1 MSNATAIKPLKIFSL
16 KGLTF
21 GKNDLFG
28 VVFIILGGLPLYL
41 PFLCYLGEAGLRAN
55 IPFDWAFWG
64 NQIVSMP
71 HVWATYARLSRKIG
85 EGKVHFLFGAPAYLA
100 VVALLLVA
108 SLNGYFLQAMTAV
121 NVWQS
126 FHYLRQVY
134 GINRFFGRPVGET
147 DWEKSLSFW
156 AFHLAMPLFIIGRWN
171 MLYVY
176 WHGKPSDAIIPV
188 GFPAPLL
195 TALWILA
202 GVGLCLGLYLELLKY
217 RRLQPYDCS
226 GLLIL
231 LVYFAIHWF
240 GFLSIHYYF
249 IGFITVTIF
258 HAVQYLGIAWQ
269 FEEKQSTTDIFSA
282 KVLKALPTLGS
293 FAAFW
298 LVVYLVGDFA
308 QSALMPLGN
317 SLYPKF
323 ALVCLSSVSAHHYL
337 VDTVLWGRKA
347 GI

>member
-1 MSNATAIKPLKIFSL
+1 MSNATAVTGKQFSL
-16 KGLTF
+16 KSLTF
-21 GKNDLFG
+21 GSNNLFD
-28 VVFIILGGLPLYL
+28 VIFIILGGLPLYL

-55 IPFDWAFWG
+55 VPFDWAFWG

-71 HVWATYARLSRKIG
+71 HVWATYARLTRKIR

-100 VVALLLVA
+100 VVTLLLIA
-108 SLNGYFLQAMTAV
+108 SINGFFLEAMTAV

-134 GINRFFGRPVGET
+134 GISRFFGRSDGEPVL
-147 DWEKSLSFW
+147 EKSLSFW
-156 AFHLAMPLFIIGRWN
+156 AFHLAMPLFVIGRWN

-188 GFPAPLL
+188 SFPQPLL
-195 TALWILA
+195 MALWIIA

-217 RRLQPYDCS
+217 KRAQQYDCS

-258 HAVQYLGIAWQ
+258 HAVQYLGIAWH
-269 FEEKQSTTDIFSA
+269 FEEKQSTTNIFTA
-282 KVLKALPTLGS
+282 KALKALPTIVS

-298 LVVYLVGDFA
+298 LVVYFVGDFA
-308 QSALMPLGN
+308 QNVLMPLGN
-317 SLYPKF
+317 SIYPKF

-337 VDTVLWGRKA
+337 VDTFLWGRKA

>member
-1 MSNATAIKPLKIFSL
+1 MSNATTVTGKHFSL
-16 KGLTF
+16 KSLTF
-21 GKNDLFG
+21 GHNNVFD

-55 IPFDWAFWG
+55 VPFDWAFWG

-71 HVWATYARLSRKIG
+71 HVWATYARLTRKIS

-100 VVALLLVA
+100 VVTLLLIA
-108 SLNGYFLQAMTAV
+108 SLNGFFLEAMTAV

-134 GINRFFGRPVGET
+134 GISRFFGRSEAET
-147 DWEKSLSFW
+147 ALAKRLSFW
-156 AFHLAMPLFIIGRWN
+156 AFHLAMPLFVIGRWN

-188 GFPAPLL
+188 GFPQPLL
-195 TALWILA
+195 IALWILA
-202 GVGLCLGLYLELLKY
+202 GVGLCLGLYLELVKY
-217 RRLQPYDCS
+217 KRATHYDCS

-231 LVYFAIHWF
+231 LVYFVIHWF
-240 GFLSIHYYF
+240 GFLSIHFYF

-258 HAVQYLGIAWQ
+258 HAVQYLAVAWH
-269 FEEKQSTTDIFSA
+269 FEEKQSTTNIFTA
-282 KVLKALPTLGS
+282 KALKALPTLGS
-293 FAAFW
+293 FSAFW
-298 LVVYLVGDFA
+298 LVVYFVGDFA
-308 QSALMPLGN
+308 QNVLMPCGN
-317 SLYPKF
+317 SIYPKF

>member
-1 MSNATAIKPLKIFSL
+1 MNSVRLKL
-16 KGLTF
+16 WTV
-21 GKNDLFG
+21 GKNNLFD
-28 VVFIILGGLPLYL
+28 VVLIIMGGLPLYL
-41 PFLCYLGEAGLRAN
+41 PFLCFIGEAGLRAN
-55 IPFDWAFWG
+55 VPFDWAFWG

-71 HVWATYARLSRKIG
+71 HVWATYARLTRKIG
-85 EGKVHFLFGAPAYLA
+85 EGKVHFLFGAPAYIA
-100 VVALLLVA
+100 VVALLIIA
-108 SLNGYFLQAMTAV
+108 SLKGFFLEAMTAV

-134 GINRFFGRPVGET
+134 GISRFFGRPEGET
-147 DWEKSLSFW
+147 NFEKQLSFW
-156 AFHLAMPLFIIGRWN
+156 AYHLAMPLFVIGRWN
-171 MLYVY
+171 MLYIY

-195 TALWILA
+195 TILWILA
-202 GVGLCLGLYLELLKY
+202 GLGLGIGLYLEALKY
-217 RRLQPYDCS
+217 GRAKNYDCS
-226 GLLIL
+226 GLLTL
-231 LVYFAIHWF
+231 LIYFAIHWF
-240 GFLSIHYYF
+240 GFLSIQFYF

-258 HAVQYLGIAWQ
+258 HAVQYLGISWH
-269 FEEKQSTTDIFSA
+269 FEEMQVTTNIFTA

-298 LVVYLVGDFA
+298 LAVYLVGDFA

-323 ALVCLSSVSAHHYL
+323 ALVCLSSISAHHYL